1 MDHEFKSELET
12 TTSKTTATKID
23 TTLQHELPTED
34 LSCGAQ
40 LFIWSLR
47 HWLVAIRMKQPPPLA
62 MHEAYQVAG
71 CVDAATLVDELMCLV
86 GVASKRRIEIRCCCR
101 KTLSQD
107 EMLLLSC
114 MRLLQKNESEKA
126 GDVLDTLMMPALSRS
141 VCRIADQYCVLLKHA
156 GLSLIAPAKLKAVI

>member
-1 MDHEFKSELET
+1 MDHQLEHDLT
-12 TTSKTTATKID
+12 TTATID
-23 TTLQHELPTED
+23 GALKHELVTKD

-47 HWLVAIRMKQPPPLA
+47 HWLVATRMKQPPPLA
-62 MHEAYQVAG
+62 MREAYQAAG
-71 CVDAATLVDELMCLV
+71 CVDAATLVDELVCLI

-114 MRLLQKNESEKA
+114 VRLLQQNESEKA
-126 GDVLDTLMMPALSRS
+126 ADVLDTLMVPALSRS
-141 VCRIADQYCVLLKHA
+141 VCRIADQYGGLLKDV
-156 GLSLIAPAKLKAVI
+156 GLSLIAPVKLKVVL

>member
-1 MDHEFKSELET
+1 MNHEPKPSPDLATTIGTTPENEL
-12 TTSKTTATKID
+12 A
-23 TTLQHELPTED
+23 TED

-62 MHEAYQVAG
+62 MREAYLVAG
-71 CVDAATLVDELMCLV
+71 CVDATILVDELMCLV

-114 MRLLQKNESEKA
+114 MRLLQQDESQKA
-126 GDVLDTLMMPALSRS
+126 ADLLGALMMPALSRS
-141 VCRIADQYCVLLKHA
+141 VCRVADQYRVLLKEA
-156 GLSLIAPAKLKAVI
+156 GLSLIAPAKLKVVL